1 MQLPLRIWLAIAI
14 ALSIA
19 WALAGGVWGYRLG
32 ERWNESARE
41 DAVSRFYQCLNDETL
56 GAGSEVCQE
65 REREIE
71 RIRAYQWPAAALLG
85 LAPLPIAW
93 LGAYLAISMA
103 RRKRR
108 EIT

>member
-1 MQLPLRIWLAIAI
+1 MQLPLRGWLAIAI

-32 ERWNESARE
+32 DRWNESARE

-56 GAGSEVCQE
+56 GAGSDVCQE

-71 RIRAYQWPAAALLG
+71 RIRAYQWPAAALVG

-93 LGAYLAISMA
+93 LAAYLAIGIA

>member
-1 MQLPLRIWLAIAI
+1 MRFHLRSWLVLGI
-14 ALSIA
+14 ALSMA
-19 WALAGGVWGYRLG
+19 WALAGGAWGYQLG
-32 ERWNESARE
+32 NRWNESARE

-71 RIRAYQWPAAALLG
+71 RIRSYQWPTAALVGLG
-85 LAPLPIAW
+85 PIPIGWLA
-93 LGAYLAISMA
+93 AYLVIWIV

-108 EIT
+108 ETT